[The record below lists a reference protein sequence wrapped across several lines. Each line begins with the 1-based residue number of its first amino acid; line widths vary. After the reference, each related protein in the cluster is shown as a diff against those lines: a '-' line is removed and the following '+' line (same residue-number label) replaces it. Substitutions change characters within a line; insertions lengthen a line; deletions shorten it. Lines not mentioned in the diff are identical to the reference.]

1 MHGRVEGLW
10 EIKRIAVLTP
20 YYPVANEQV
29 IKFTDSGFE
38 VVRDIYLQCKS
49 WTAIAEVP
57 PDVLREKLIEL
68 NGNGRDVDADRPGR
82 NKSEHFAIGG
92 RGRDVAWQA
101 CHRHQHGDLLA
112 RAPSKQDLGQDSGA
126 RHKLLEQF

>member
-92 RGRDVAWQA
+92 RGRDVAWA
-101 CHRHQHGDLLA
+101 SLSS
-112 RAPSKQDLGQDSGA
+112 PSTRRLTGTRSVKTRFQTRLRG
-126 RHKLLEQF
+126 